1 VSSAP
6 AAPLLDEQRTSLAAS
21 WSALPDKPE
30 DSLEA
35 TVRALWFVAAGEPR
49 SVSSAADGDLPAL
62 DGDGESRFRDL
73 VARRAAGV
81 PLAHLTGRQRFMGL
95 EMLSGPEAL
104 IPRRESELLA
114 RTALERARALAAE
127 RGSITVIDVCTG
139 CGNIALSLAA
149 NELRA
154 TVVAADLSADAVSL
168 ARRNAAHL
176 GLGDRVRFESGDLL
190 APFDRPPFL
199 GGTDVVTCNPP
210 YISSAK
216 VPAMAAEI
224 SQHEPRLAF
233 DGGSFGLDV
242 ISRLATDAPRL
253 LRPASW
259 VCLEVGRG
267 QARFVADR
275 FRRNAAYE
283 AVEIVN
289 DDLGE
294 GRVVAARTRSR
305 EG

>member
-1 VSSAP
+1 VSATS
-6 AAPLLDEQRTSLAAS
+6 AAPLLDEQRSSLAAS

-30 DSLEA
+30 DSLDA
-35 TVRALWFVAAGEPR
+35 TLRALWFAAAGEPR
-49 SVSSAADGDLPAL
+49 SVADAAERHELPTL
-62 DGDGESRFRDL
+62 DARGQARFRDL
-73 VARRAAGV
+73 VSRRAAGV

-114 RTALERARALAAE
+114 RTALERAHALAAD
-127 RGSITVIDVCTG
+127 RGTISVIDVCTG
-139 CGNIALSLAA
+139 SGNIALAIAA
-149 NELRA
+149 HEPAA
-154 TVVAADLSADAVSL
+154 TVAAADLSPDAVQL

-176 GLGDRVRFESGDLL
+176 GLGERVRFEAGDLL
-190 APFDRPPFL
+190 APFDRAPWL
-199 GGTDVVTCNPP
+199 GATDLLTCNPP

-242 ISRLATDAPRL
+242 ISRLASDAPRFL
-253 LRPASW
+253 KPASW

-275 FRRNAAYE
+275 FRRNPAYAE
-283 AVEIVN
+283 VEVVS
-289 DDLGE
+289 DESGE
-294 GRVVAARTRSR
+294 GRVVVARTSSA
-305 EG
+305 